1 MIHTHDNI
9 HDLNPGRS
17 SRTAFYLFAIVALLF
32 FTLLLWLPAGQAA
45 AASVDASHQHS
56 ESGYS
61 GGATGGQSL
70 LYIIRAVYYIALMA
84 ATGTMLWSVALPFAF
99 GSDPQ
104 RMHAKWSLLAVR
116 TLLLTAIVYIFIHFN
131 ALMNSLGTSVD
142 AIGVFTE
149 TNAGRSWI
157 ALLVLAVLGFVIL
170 KQNEIVKAIWALL
183 LLGVESF
190 GGHTLAL
197 DDSALA
203 LIMNFLHLSCSA
215 IWAGG
220 VMLLLLYWFSD
231 RKEAGR
237 FAARFTT
244 VAWITIV
251 LLAVTGIIMTVFLL
265 PSWRYLL
272 YSNWGWLLMAKALLV
287 LAVVVVG
294 AFLRVRAKRK
304 EMPRGMLL
312 KLDGILMIAVL
323 LIVGVLTYI
332 SPAPDTEP
340 LNYHKMGEEL
350 HYTLDITPNGPGPN
364 EVSLKVWLPE
374 ELGEP
379 EAVSLSIT
387 SQKRPDKTPI
397 IVNLLPKE
405 TNNDSSFPGFKLT
418 EYKASKVELPYPG
431 AWQAELII
439 TDIDGQTTAETIP
452 FRND

>member
-1 MIHTHDNI
+1 
-9 HDLNPGRS
+9 
-17 SRTAFYLFAIVALLF
+17 
-32 FTLLLWLPAGQAA
+32 
-45 AASVDASHQHS
+45 
-56 ESGYS
+56 
-61 GGATGGQSL
+61 
-70 LYIIRAVYYIALMA
+70 
-84 ATGTMLWSVALPFAF
+84 
-99 GSDPQ
+99 
-104 RMHAKWSLLAVR
+104 
-116 TLLLTAIVYIFIHFN
+116 
-131 ALMNSLGTSVD
+131 
-142 AIGVFTE
+142 
-149 TNAGRSWI
+149 
-157 ALLVLAVLGFVIL
+157 
-170 KQNEIVKAIWALL
+170 
-183 LLGVESF
+183 
-190 GGHTLAL
+190 
-197 DDSALA
+197 
-203 LIMNFLHLSCSA
+203 
-215 IWAGG
+215 
-220 VMLLLLYWFSD
+220 
-231 RKEAGR
+231 
-237 FAARFTT
+237 
-244 VAWITIV
+244 
-251 LLAVTGIIMTVFLL
+251 LL